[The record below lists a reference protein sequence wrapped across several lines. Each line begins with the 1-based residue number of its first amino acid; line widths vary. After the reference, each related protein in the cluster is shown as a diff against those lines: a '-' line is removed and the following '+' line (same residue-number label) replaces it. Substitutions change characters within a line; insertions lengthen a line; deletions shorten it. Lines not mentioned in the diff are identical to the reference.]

1 MEDAYHKAKE
11 LFSREDHPT
20 AVFVS
25 EEMMVLGVYR
35 ALTECGLSI
44 PQDVSVV
51 GFDNIYTAE
60 YMYPALTTYNSMVEE
75 VSRKSVEILLEE
87 IEEGSAPQK
96 IVMRGDVIERESV
109 RSLDV

>member
-1 MEDAYHKAKE
+1 M
-11 LFSREDHPT
+11 
-20 AVFVS
+20 
-25 EEMMVLGVYR
+25 
-35 ALTECGLSI
+35 
-44 PQDVSVV
+44 V

>member
-1 MEDAYHKAKE
+1 
-11 LFSREDHPT
+11 
-20 AVFVS
+20 
-25 EEMMVLGVYR
+25 
-35 ALTECGLSI
+35 
-44 PQDVSVV
+44 
-51 GFDNIYTAE
+51 
-60 YMYPALTTYNSMVEE
+60 MVEE